1 MSIDEMKTQWN
12 KDQVRGSLDEAT
24 LQKIVKSRVRK
35 HTGTAFKYF
44 WAAFALQILVYSML
58 THVIIRY
65 WDNPTMTLPSLLGIA
80 AYIPFT
86 VLMMRRFKSIAVVG
100 QSSMR
105 TYVARQI
112 EILQGFYQFKR
123 NYELVL
129 IPLATAIGTFLV
141 FELYVPG
148 SVWAYPKGALI
159 TFFASLASC
168 IIAIQA
174 ENKRAFEGPLSQM
187 KSISDELDAQ

>member
-1 MSIDEMKTQWN
+1 MTL
-12 KDQVRGSLDEAT
+12 DQET
-24 LQKIVKSRVRK
+24 LNKIVKARARK
-35 HTGTAFKYF
+35 HTNEAFKYF
-44 WAAFALQILVYSML
+44 WASFVLQIMVYAML
-58 THVIIRY
+58 GHVIVKY
-65 WDNPTMTLPSLLGIA
+65 WYEPMMTLPALLGIA

-86 VLMMRRFKSIAVVG
+86 VVMMKRFKSVAANGPVTEFIANNH
-100 QSSMR
+100 Q
-105 TYVARQI
+105 T
-112 EILQGFYQFKR
+112 LQNFYRFKR

-148 SVWAYPKGALI
+148 SVWAYPKGAMI
-159 TFFASLASC
+159 TFFISLASC

-187 KSISDELDAQ
+187 NALMEDLNADR